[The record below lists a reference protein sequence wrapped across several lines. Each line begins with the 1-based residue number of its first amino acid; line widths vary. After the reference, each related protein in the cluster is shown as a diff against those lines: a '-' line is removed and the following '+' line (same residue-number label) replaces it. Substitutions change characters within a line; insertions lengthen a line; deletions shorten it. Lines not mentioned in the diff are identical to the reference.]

1 MMLLY
6 LWDISELC
14 IFIFSDTEANGL
26 ASGDSQNSP
35 LHRHKR
41 TSDKREVLCFQAG
54 CRAWN
59 YCGLPPASD
68 CRWEKWNVKAGVL
81 PMWPMITTYK
91 CPFMNFRKGTGLL
104 KQSPPWSF
112 LFLLWPPS
120 GLPSTQQPEG
130 LLHSCESDSLPN
142 PLQSP
147 RVAPTSLRGKANI
160 LSTPYKPLPDLAPS
174 LTSFCELALSIILKT
189 PGLECSKL
197 STRGFPCTAAPT
209 CILISLSLRF

>member
-1 MMLLY
+1 MECEGRGPPHVAHDHY
-6 LWDISELC
+6 LQMP
-14 IFIFSDTEANGL
+14 FYGL
-26 ASGDSQNSP
+26 QEGDW
-35 LHRHKR
+35 L
-41 TSDKREVLCFQAG
+41 A
-54 CRAWN
+54 
-59 YCGLPPASD
+59 
-68 CRWEKWNVKAGVL
+68 
-81 PMWPMITTYK
+81 
-91 CPFMNFRKGTGLL
+91 
-104 KQSPPWSF
+104 QSPPWSF

-209 CILISLSLRF
+209 CILISLSCASRHMHLQLFE

>member
-35 LHRHKR
+35 LHGHKR

-54 CRAWN
+54 CGAWN
-59 YCGLPPASD
+59 YCVLPPASD
-68 CRWEKWNVKAGVL
+68 CRWERRNVKAGAL
-81 PMWPMITTYK
+81 PTYK
-91 CPFMNFRKGTGLL
+91 CPFWTSGGGLACSVSSLVLPVFPLAPIWPTLNPATRGT
-104 KQSPPWSF
+104 
-112 LFLLWPPS
+112 PS
-120 GLPSTQQPEG
+120 L
-130 LLHSCESDSLPN
+130 CESESLPN

-147 RVAPTSLRGKANI
+147 RLAPTSLRGNADI

-174 LTSFCELALSIILKT
+174 PASFCQLALSIILKT

-197 STRGFPCTAAPT
+197 STRGFPCTAAPS